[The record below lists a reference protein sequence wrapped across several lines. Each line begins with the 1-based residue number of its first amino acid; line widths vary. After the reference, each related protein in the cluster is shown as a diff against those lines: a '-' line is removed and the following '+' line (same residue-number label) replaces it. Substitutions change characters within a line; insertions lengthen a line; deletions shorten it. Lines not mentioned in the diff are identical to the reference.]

1 MVSPHGGDDM
11 RRFEAEVKN
20 NFPHFSQMKYLLS
33 IICTFWESHNIQQNK
48 ATNNDF
54 HLKHKWQM
62 QMLCNISEEF
72 EGPHG
77 HDTLEKCF
85 LHVNYALK
93 HFLVNTPWRCS
104 WKLTLGI
111 RPCFWRKCYQMQML
125 CKSFIMSEEFEGP
138 HGHDTDYPIL
148 LLLLVFFYLSY
159 IFRKCTFGHTRH
171 ESGKTNNYK
180 YDICHIESCLH
191 FICLFWHCAFS
202 CGSSAAL
209 TLCKSSC
216 IACRQKVSC
225 GVWKHVILQTTGATG
240 REAALLT
247 YKWLFCSVG
256 ELVALENTSWSAWIV
271 ALVTPERLLSW
282 MRQHV
287 FLEVRYC
294 CAGEFTLCAAERF
307 FSRMKAGVFWGCQL
321 LCSDNYTLCS

>member
-1 MVSPHGGDDM
+1 MHHLVPFKLKLLMNNNGSSPRWWRYACAGLKLEWKPFHIFH
-11 RRFEAEVKN
+11 RWNICVN
-20 NFPHFSQMKYLLS
+20 HLYLLRVTQFS
-33 IICTFWESHNIQQNK
+33 NIRQNE

-125 CKSFIMSEEFEGP
+125 CKSFLMSEEFEGP

-148 LLLLVFFYLSY
+148 LLLLVFFYLSF

-191 FICLFWHCAFS
+191 FICSFWHCAFS

-209 TLCKSSC
+209 TLCRSSC
-216 IACRQKVSC
+216 IACRQKVSRRCVKACDTSDHWGDWKRSCTAYIQMAVLQC
-225 GVWKHVILQTTGATG
+225 GWACG
-240 REAALLT
+240 
-247 YKWLFCSVG
+247 
-256 ELVALENTSWSAWIV
+256 SW
-271 ALVTPERLLSW
+271 ER
-282 MRQHV
+282 
-287 FLEVRYC
+287 
-294 CAGEFTLCAAERF
+294 
-307 FSRMKAGVFWGCQL
+307 
-321 LCSDNYTLCS
+321 